1 MRMVE
6 FSQMSLSQKTL
17 NSLNRLGYINAT
29 EVQEKAIPLILLGE
43 NLIVRSK
50 TGTGKTAAFGIGL
63 IERLVAE
70 PGKRAL
76 VLAPTRELA
85 IQIHKELSE
94 IAHEQHLKLAVV
106 YGGAGME
113 PQIQALRK
121 KPEIII
127 ATPGRLLDHAERGNV
142 HLGHYEI
149 VVLDEADEML
159 DMGFKDEMDRIMS
172 QIPENRNV
180 LLFSATVD
188 ELILELV
195 SNYMRGPAE
204 TIELGEKE
212 KVETISED
220 FVQVSRKD
228 KFVKLKEI
236 LRAQDYGRVLI
247 FMATKRG
254 VDFLQDKLVNNG
266 FHAEAIHGDLSQS
279 RRERVMNSFKE
290 GKIKILV
297 ASDVAARGIHVEDIG
312 LIVNYDEAQD
322 ADTHLHRVGR
332 IGRMGKEG
340 RAITFVE
347 NIGAEH
353 SESRNDLNH
362 PDFAWMSGGGTEGG
376 SGFRPHEHFHRDGH
390 SRKPPWKGR
399 AGDQRS
405 RPHSGGGPREVRG
418 HSKRSWHK

>member
-1 MRMVE
+1 MVE
-6 FSQMSLSQKTL
+6 FTQMSLSQKTL
-17 NSLNRLGYINAT
+17 NSLNRLGFVNAT

-63 IERLVAE
+63 IERLIAE

-85 IQIHKELSE
+85 IQIYKELSE
-94 IAHEQHLKLAVV
+94 IAKEHHLKLTVV

-113 PQIQALRK
+113 PQVQALRK
-121 KPEIII
+121 QPEIII
-127 ATPGRLLDHAERGNV
+127 ATPGRLLDHSERGNV
-142 HLGHYEI
+142 DLSRYEI

-159 DMGFKDEMDRIMS
+159 DMGFKDEMDRIMAK
-172 QIPENRNV
+172 IPENRNV
-180 LLFSATVD
+180 LLFSATID

-204 TIELGEKE
+204 TIEVGEKE
-212 KVETISED
+212 RVETISED
-220 FVQVSRKD
+220 FVQVSRRE
-228 KFVKLKEI
+228 KFGKLKEI

-254 VDFLQDKLVNNG
+254 VDFLHDKLVNNG
-266 FHAEAIHGDLSQS
+266 FHAEGIHGDLSQA
-279 RRERVMNSFKE
+279 RRERVMGAFKE
-290 GKIKILV
+290 GKVKILV
-297 ASDVAARGIHVEDIG
+297 ASDVAARGIHVEDVG

-332 IGRMGKEG
+332 TGRMGKTG
-340 RAITFVE
+340 RAVTFVE
-347 NIGAEH
+347 SVEAEA
-353 SESRNDLNH
+353 SENRNDMNH

-376 SGFRPHEHFHRDGH
+376 TFRPREHFHRDGH
-390 SRKPPWKGR
+390 SHKPPWKRREGDSRGR
-399 AGDQRS
+399 
-405 RPHSGGGPREVRG
+405 PRHQGRTHDVRG
-418 HSKRSWHK
+418 HSKKSWHK

>member
-17 NSLNRLGYINAT
+17 SSLNRLGYITAT

-85 IQIHKELSE
+85 IQIHKELSD
-94 IAHEQHLKLAVV
+94 ISREQHLKLAVV

-204 TIELGEKE
+204 TIEVGEKE
-212 KVETISED
+212 RVETISED

-254 VDFLQDKLVNNG
+254 VDFLHDKLVNNG
-266 FHAEAIHGDLSQS
+266 FHAEGIHGDLSQA

-290 GKIKILV
+290 GKTKILV

-332 IGRMGKEG
+332 TGRMGKEG
-340 RAITFVE
+340 KAITFVE
-347 NIGAEH
+347 SVEAAQ
-353 SESRNDLNH
+353 SESRNDTNH
-362 PDFAWMSGGGTEGG
+362 PDFAWMSGGGTEG
-376 SGFRPHEHFHRDGH
+376 SGGYRPREHFHRDGH
-390 SRKPPWKGR
+390 SRKPPWRSGS
-399 AGDQRS
+399 GDQRS
-405 RPHSGGGPREVRG
+405 RPHSGGTSRAVRG
-418 HSKRSWHK
+418 HSKKSWHK